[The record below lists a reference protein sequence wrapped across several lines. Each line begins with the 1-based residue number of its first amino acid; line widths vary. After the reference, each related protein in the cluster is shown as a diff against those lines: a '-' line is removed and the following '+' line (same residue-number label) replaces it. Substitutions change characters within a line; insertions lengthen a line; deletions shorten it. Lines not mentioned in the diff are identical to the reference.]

1 MLYYCPSV
9 GTMVQY
15 CHMAVA
21 RQISY
26 SRVFAHWKGYAGNLQ
41 GKYNAGNQ
49 SSGVLS
55 IRSFPAQVLYN
66 VAWIPC
72 HLVNSCNGQQSGP
85 AVSVALRRLKVL
97 YRLSILFFIGQKSP
111 TELTLYDCN
120 YIKLSL
126 WYRVHLALQ
135 VQEVPRVLMELM

>member
-9 GTMVQY
+9 GTIVQY
-15 CHMAVA
+15 CHVAVT
-21 RQISY
+21 RHISY
-26 SRVFAHWKGYAGNLQ
+26 ARVFAQWNGYAGNLQ

-55 IRSFPAQVLYN
+55 IRSFPAQVQYN
-66 VAWIPC
+66 IVWILC
-72 HLVNSCNGQQSGP
+72 HLVNSCNGQLSSP
-85 AVSVALRRLKVL
+85 AVSVALLRLKTL
-97 YRLSILFFIGQKSP
+97 YRLSIFFFIGQESP
-111 TELTLYDCN
+111 TRLMLYDCN

-135 VQEVPRVLMELM
+135 VQEVHRVLMELM